1 MTSIKTISVI
11 FALALLC
18 GCSQIVNRTAAVL
31 APSVAITEIPID
43 AAGIIT
49 QDTALTFIIKR
60 LNTTQY
66 GIVLEDIFNRGAK
79 PFDYAD
85 LYIKLQEKTT
95 QGILH
100 RENIYIVVL
109 RNTCAAPD
117 SSLDIRGFFEKNYF
131 FTSLE
136 EAQKVSS
143 ALLAL
148 GVRQCCTEGCDE
160 DPAVMENP

>member
-1 MTSIKTISVI
+1 MRTVSIACV
-11 FALALLC
+11 LALLC

-31 APSVAITEIPID
+31 GPSVTIAEIPID
-43 AAGIIT
+43 AAGVIT
-49 QDTALTFIIKR
+49 RDAALMFIIKR

-79 PFDYAD
+79 PFDYSD

-95 QGILH
+95 QGILQTE
-100 RENIYIVVL
+100 RIYIVAL
-109 RNTCAAPD
+109 INKCAQPD
-117 SSLDIRGFFEKNYF
+117 TAGSMQEFYVKNYSF
-131 FTSLE
+131 ASLE
-136 EAQKVSS
+136 EAQKVSA

-160 DPAVMENP
+160 EPPVIENP